1 MTDKISYHR
10 TYSDILIRNEPSTVR
25 RDHGPGA
32 HGDPRQKPRLIQY
45 LPCDQNPVGV
55 SHIVAAERAADQ
67 AFRLP
72 GAMAFN
78 LVK

>member
-1 MTDKISYHR
+1 M
-10 TYSDILIRNEPSTVR
+10 
-25 RDHGPGA
+25 
-32 HGDPRQKPRLIQY
+32 IQY